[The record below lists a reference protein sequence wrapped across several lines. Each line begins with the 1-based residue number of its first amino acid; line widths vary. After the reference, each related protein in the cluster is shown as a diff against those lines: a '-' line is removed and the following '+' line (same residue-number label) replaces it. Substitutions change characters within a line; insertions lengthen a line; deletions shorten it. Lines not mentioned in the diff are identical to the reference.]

1 MKHLSKHME
10 FEVQTE
16 LPFLSN
22 YPISKIQIEKKLEFL
37 QHLNSATDRHLHCEA
52 NNNDEW
58 NGKNG
63 YFI

>member
-22 YPISKIQIEKKLEFL
+22 YPISKIQIEKKLEF
-37 QHLNSATDRHLHCEA
+37 S
-52 NNNDEW
+52 
-58 NGKNG
+58 
-63 YFI
+63 